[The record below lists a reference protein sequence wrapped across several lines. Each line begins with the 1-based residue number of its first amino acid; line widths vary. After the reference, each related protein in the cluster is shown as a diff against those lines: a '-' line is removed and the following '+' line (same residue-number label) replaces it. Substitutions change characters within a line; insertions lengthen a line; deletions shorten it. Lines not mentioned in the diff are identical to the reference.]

1 MGSRMGRRMSEPI
14 APINSIS
21 PATSSTSIV
30 ERVYSDGKGKHI
42 VDKTI
47 YVVTLYDANGVLTS
61 VTKSHKINYLV

>member
-1 MGSRMGRRMSEPI
+1 MSVAI
-14 APINSIS
+14 APISNVS
-21 PATSSTSIV
+21 PATSSTTIV

-61 VTKSHKINYLV
+61 VTNSHKINYLV

>member
-1 MGSRMGRRMSEPI
+1 MSEPI
-14 APINSIS
+14 APINSIT

-61 VTKSHKINYLV
+61 VTNSHKINYLV

>member
-61 VTKSHKINYLV
+61 VTNSHKINYLV